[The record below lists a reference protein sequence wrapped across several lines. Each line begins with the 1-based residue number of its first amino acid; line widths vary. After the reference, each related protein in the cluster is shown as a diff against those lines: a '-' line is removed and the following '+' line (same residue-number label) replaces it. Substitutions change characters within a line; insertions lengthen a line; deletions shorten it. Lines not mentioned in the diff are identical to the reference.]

1 MRKISTR
8 IIVLSG
14 LLVFF
19 ICSGLGIIAYITSY
33 NSLVGVLE
41 ETMPK
46 VAAEASITIEDGI
59 QNHLNTLNILASLDY
74 IDVLNKPAADNSKV
88 LAILSSEVERSGHKQ
103 MILVNKNGEALFD
116 DGTVA
121 DLSSSSIFK
130 RAISGEE
137 FVTEPML
144 DSEGAGIIMV
154 YAVPVKIDSNIEGAL
169 IAIRDGLELSEF
181 AGRIKF
187 GKTGEA
193 FIIDSY
199 GRTIAHANTD
209 LLVKVINTARS
220 KSSSASDDANTPGT
234 NTIDAISSAT
244 VPAEKSDAVSSATI
258 EDNGEGSGEN
268 NSSQSGTSASVSQKL
283 GFEGFIEVQKEM
295 TEGKVGFGEYKFH
308 GVSKVAGYAPFERYG
323 WSIAVSVDKEE
334 MLSGLTELKRTFI
347 FISIIFLFAGFV
359 VAYLMGKG
367 ISTPITHLS
376 KECNIMSNG
385 DFSRTMKEKY
395 TKRRDEIG
403 DLARSFNNI
412 NVKVSKIIRNVIDEA
427 DSVGKAIKNV
437 DENMTTLTSE
447 INFMS
452 GIIGKLSLK
461 MSENSATA
469 EEMSATSNEIEAA
482 IDSIANE
489 TQHSAET
496 AGEVSKRAE
505 KLKADAIDSQKIAQE
520 IHLGVAEK
528 LRKAI
533 DQSKAV
539 ERIQLLSDAILTIS
553 SKTNLLALN
562 ATIEASH
569 AGNAGTGFAVVAGE
583 IKNLAQNSKQTVNE
597 IKVVTK
603 LIVESVQI
611 LSESAEQVLRFLEDK
626 VVKDYDMLVETG
638 ELYNHDSQLLN
649 DMATN
654 LSATTEQLYA
664 SIQAMAKAI
673 NEVAVASEEG
683 ASETFDL
690 ANKADVIVKRTE
702 EVLQK
707 TNDVNKSADRLL
719 ELFSIF
725 KV

>member
-1 MRKISTR
+1 MKKISTR
-8 IIVLSG
+8 IIVLFG

-19 ICSGLGIIAYITSY
+19 ICFGLGVIAYIISY
-33 NSLVGVLE
+33 KSLVGVLE

-46 VAAEASITIEDGI
+46 VAMEASITIEDGI
-59 QNHLNTLNILASLDY
+59 QNHLNTLNIIASLDY
-74 IDVLNKPAADNSKV
+74 IDVLYKPEADNSKV
-88 LAILSSEVERSGHKQ
+88 LAILSGEVERSGHKQ
-103 MILVNKNGEALFD
+103 MILVNKDGKALFN
-116 DGTVA
+116 DGTIA
-121 DLSSSSIFK
+121 NLSSNPIFE

-144 DSEGAGIIMV
+144 DSDGTGIVMV
-154 YAVPVKIDSNIEGAL
+154 YAVPIKIDGETEGAL

-187 GKTGEA
+187 GETGEA

-199 GRTIAHANTD
+199 GRTIAHANTN
-209 LLVKVINTARS
+209 LLMEVINTARAN
-220 KSSSASDDANTPGT
+220 SSSASDDTNTTGI

-244 VPAEKSDAVSSATI
+244 VPADKSDAVSSATI
-258 EDNGEGSGEN
+258 KSDNRTDEN
-268 NSSQSGTSASVSQKL
+268 TSSQSATAENVAVDV
-283 GFEGFIEVQKEM
+283 GFEGFIDVQKEM
-295 TEGKVGFGEYKFH
+295 TEGKTGFGEYKFY

-334 MLSGLTELKRTFI
+334 MLSGLTELKRTFV
-347 FISIIFLFAGFV
+347 FISIVFLLAGFV

-367 ISTPITHLS
+367 ISIPITHLS
-376 KECNIMSNG
+376 KECNIMSSG
-385 DFSRTMKEKY
+385 DFSRVMKEKY
-395 TKRRDEIG
+395 TKRHDEIG

-412 NVKVSKIIRNVIDEA
+412 NVKVSKIIRNVIEEA
-427 DSVGKAIKNV
+427 NSVGKAIKNA
-437 DENMTTLTSE
+437 DENMTALTSE

-452 GIIGKLSLK
+452 GIIEKLSLK

-482 IDSIANE
+482 VDSIANE

-533 DQSKAV
+533 EQSKAV
-539 ERIQLLSDAILTIS
+539 ERIQMLSDAILTIS

-569 AGNAGTGFAVVAGE
+569 AGSAGTGFAVVAGE

-597 IKVVTK
+597 IKEVTK

-611 LSESAEQVLRFLEDK
+611 LSESAEYVLRFLEDK

-638 ELYNHDSQLLN
+638 ELYNNDAQLLN
-649 DMATN
+649 DMVTN

-664 SIQAMAKAI
+664 SIQAMTKAI
-673 NEVAVASEEG
+673 NDVAAASEEG
-683 ASETFDL
+683 ASETSDL
-690 ANKADVIVKRTE
+690 ANKAGIIVERTA

-707 TNDVNKSADRLL
+707 TNDVSKSADRLL
-719 ELFSIF
+719 ELVSIF